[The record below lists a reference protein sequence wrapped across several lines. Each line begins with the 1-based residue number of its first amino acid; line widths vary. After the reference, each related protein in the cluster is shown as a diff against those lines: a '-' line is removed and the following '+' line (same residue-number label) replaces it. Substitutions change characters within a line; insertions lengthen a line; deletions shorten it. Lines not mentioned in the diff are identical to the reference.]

1 MRNLW
6 TLLLCCALVTLVA
19 TAQNTSRAA
28 SPSSSPWRYLHT
40 YHGDMTT
47 AIAAPIEIFVGYSYL
62 RANQGPGQCGCFNMN
77 GGSTEVA
84 LHTWRWFSAV
94 ADLTGERTGSVN
106 GGLQGLSLVFF
117 TAGPRFTYPIH
128 HRYAPFVQTLVG
140 GVHGFDTYFPV
151 TSGSSG
157 AASSFALL
165 AGGGLDIRMK
175 SWLAIRP
182 IQADYFLPRLPNGVN
197 NRQNNLRLGAGVVF
211 RLW

>member
-6 TLLLCCALVTLVA
+6 TLLLCCALVSLVA

-28 SPSSSPWRYLHT
+28 SPSSSPWRYPYT
-40 YHGDMTT
+40 YQGDKTK
-47 AIAAPIEIFVGYSYL
+47 AITAPIEIFSGYSYL

-84 LHTWRWFSAV
+84 FHTYRWFSAV
-94 ADLTGERTGSVN
+94 ADLTGERAGSVN
-106 GGLQGLSLVFF
+106 GGPHGLSLVSF
-117 TAGPRFTYPIH
+117 TGGPRFTYPIH
-128 HRYAPFVQTLVG
+128 HRYAPFVQSLVG
-140 GVHGFDTYFPV
+140 AVHGFDSYFPV
-151 TSGSSG
+151 TSGSTG

-165 AGGGLDIRMK
+165 AGGGLDIHMK

-182 IQADYFLPRLPNGVN
+182 IQADYFLTQLPNGSN
-197 NRQNNLRLGAGVVF
+197 NRQNNLRLTVGVVF